1 MVGRLEGKV
10 ERGRVGIEV
19 GWENRVGGACGNDFG
34 GKVCS
39 PSRPLSGIL
48 SAWCTRSP
56 CKCTVHEALGAI
68 TIPAVSALFIVNT
81 CFRFMSIAYSL
92 PPLYFSIHR
101 RNERGVNAHLLF
113 SAIFLLLASKSEFP
127 QENFRTNRANGARY
141 PYIREM
147 RSSKFPPRLFSY
159 TGMLPRRGNYSGRS
173 SIAPSIVY
181 RRFKRISGRR
191 NFKSRLKFK

>member
-81 CFRFMSIAYSL
+81 YFRFMSIAYSL

-101 RNERGVNAHLLF
+101 RNERGVNAYLLF
-113 SAIFLLLASKSEFP
+113 SAIFLLLASEIRVSTREFSNESSVERTAPDILISEKCVRRSFLP
-127 QENFRTNRANGARY
+127 DYFHIQECFLVEEITAAALLSRPLSFIAVSNGYPVGAILNRD
-141 PYIREM
+141 
-147 RSSKFPPRLFSY
+147 
-159 TGMLPRRGNYSGRS
+159 
-173 SIAPSIVY
+173 
-181 RRFKRISGRR
+181 
-191 NFKSRLKFK
+191 